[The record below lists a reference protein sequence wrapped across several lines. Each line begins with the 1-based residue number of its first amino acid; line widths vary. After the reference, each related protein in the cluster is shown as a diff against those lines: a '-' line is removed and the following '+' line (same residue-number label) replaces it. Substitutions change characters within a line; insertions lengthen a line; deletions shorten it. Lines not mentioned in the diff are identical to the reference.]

1 MPRVSSY
8 RRRDGTRVRG
18 HYRSRRPG
26 GGRSRRPYARRR
38 SSRPAASNRSGWWF
52 AGIGGALV
60 GAWMITEFVQ
70 RHPVWS
76 TLIAVGLVAVGIGV
90 LTVLFKARVRRAAE
104 ERERARH
111 VGATD
116 TMTGPEFEEWVAGV
130 LGRSGFTGVRVCGGA
145 ADRGAD
151 IMATAPDG
159 RRVVVQCKRH
169 GPTNRVGSAA
179 IQKFAGTCRSIH
191 RGEICLIVTNGF
203 FAAGDG
209 LRLARELGIGLVDRS
224 ALAAWAYTG
233 SPPAP
238 ISRY

>member
-38 SSRPAASNRSGWWF
+38 SSRPAAPDRSGWWL
-52 AGIGGALV
+52 AGVGGALAA
-60 GAWMITEFVQ
+60 AWVITEFVQ

-76 TLIAVGLVAVGIGV
+76 TLIAIGLVAGGIAV
-90 LTVLFKARVRRAAE
+90 LTLVLKARARRAAQD
-104 ERERARH
+104 RARARH
-111 VGATD
+111 VEATD
-116 TMTGPEFEEWVAGV
+116 AMTGPEFEDWVAGV
-130 LGRSGFTGVRVCGGA
+130 LVRSGFSGVRVCGGS

-151 IMATAPDG
+151 ITATAPDG

-191 RGEICLIVTNGF
+191 GGEICVIVTNGL

-209 LRLARELGIGLVDRS
+209 LRLARELDIGLVDRS
-224 ALAAWAYTG
+224 ALAVWAYTG
-233 SPPAP
+233 SAPAA
-238 ISRY
+238 IGRY